1 MNRTTNLNELR
12 QSNKFTWGNIIRFYD
27 VGPYVI
33 AEYNPWFRDVAGQ
46 VHVGDFSNEIYY
58 HIWVDGR
65 DSCRSSCT
73 LEGALAEAM
82 AYKHDGINSQA
93 GMFFT
98 RMIGIS

>member
-12 QSNKFTWGNIIRFYD
+12 QDSKFTWGDILQFYD

-33 AEYNPWFRDVAGQ
+33 AEYIPLRD
-46 VHVGDFSNEIYY
+46 SSSELYY
-58 HIWVDGR
+58 HVWVDGK

-82 AYKHDGINSQA
+82 AYKYDGINSQA

-98 RMIGIS
+98 RMIGLS